1 MSNRQPRERPRRGAG
16 STRGGTRLAVYDGRD
31 MMPTRSSRMAIAK
44 SLREMA
50 GLLALAGE
58 SPFRARAYE
67 RAATAIERLDV
78 DLAALVEAGRLTELP
93 GIGRGIAATIAE
105 LQRTGRSRALD
116 ALRGGMPP
124 GALSLGRIPGLS
136 LDKIRALHA
145 ALGVETVAEL
155 QAACEDGR
163 VRGVK
168 GLGEK
173 TERRLLERILA
184 LEAPPANVRLHLD
197 RALALAEAFAAHVRS
212 GPGVL
217 RAEIAGALRRRV
229 ETVDRLVFVA
239 AARAP
244 EPVIGHALASPLV
257 ASVSRREAERCAAV
271 LGEGVPLELAVV
283 KPDRYPGALLDATG
297 SPGHLRDL
305 GRVAHDRGLV
315 LDTTGLTSKASGTR
329 VPAAGEDDL
338 YRRLGLPPD
347 AAGAARGQRRG
358 RGGRGRDPAGRPRH
372 RRRPAGPRPLPHG
385 LLRRQAQRRGDG
397 AGGGAH
403 GHAVHHDHRPLA
415 HRLLRARPRRRPAAR
430 AVGRDRAGAGN
441 GVGPPLARARSPTS
455 WPTARLDYPDAILE
469 QLDVV
474 IASIHARHRMDADR
488 DDPPARPRHA
498 APVLQDLGPRAWAG
512 SCCRGRPSSAGSRR
526 CSTPRRRAAPPSR
539 STAIR
544 TGSTSR
550 RAGSARRAS
559 AGSASSSRPTRIPST
574 RSATSAM
581 GVAMA
586 RRGWVRRG
594 EVLNTLDADAFVRA
608 VAPARPRVSR
618 DLPALAGPLRGRARA
633 AALRQPRAVRPRPA
647 PAPGPAPRSA
657 RCSRSSAASTS
668 AASSPTRARS
678 PRPPPGLPGILVI
691 TTTRRAVPRGR
702 ARGPRRGSGASRRVD
717 IAAGRGA
724 LRGAA
729 PARRAPA
736 RRIASRPA
744 TR

>member
-1 MSNRQPRERPRRGAG
+1 
-16 STRGGTRLAVYDGRD
+16 
-31 MMPTRSSRMAIAK
+31 MPTRSSRMAIAK

-271 LGEGVPLELAVV
+271 LGESVPLELAVV

-315 LDTTGLTSKASGTR
+315 LDTTGLTSKSSGTR

-338 YRRLGLPPD
+338 YRRLGLPSVPPELREGSGEVEAAEAGTLPEDLVTVDDLQGLVHCHTVYSDGKHSIADMARAAD
-347 AAGAARGQRRG
+347 AMGMRYLTITDHSPTAFYARGLDVDR
-358 RGGRGRDPAGRPRH
+358 
-372 RRRPAGPRPLPHG
+372 
-385 LLRRQAQRRGDG
+385 LRAQWDEIAR
-397 AGGGAH
+397 
-403 GHAVHHDHRPLA
+403 VQETVSV
-415 HRLLRARPRRRPAAR
+415 RLLR
-430 AVGRDRAGAGN
+430 GTESDI
-441 GVGPPLARARSPTS
+441 LADG
-455 WPTARLDYPDAILE
+455 RLDYPDAILE
-469 QLDVV
+469 QMDVV

-488 DDPPARPRHA
+488 MTRRLVRAMQHPCFKIWGHGLGRLLLSRPPIECRVEEVLDA
-498 APVLQDLGPRAWAG
+498 AAG
-512 SCCRGRPSSAGSRR
+512 A
-526 CSTPRRRAAPPSR
+526 RAAIEINGDTRRLDLEPR
-539 STAIR
+539 WIRAARERGLRFVVSTDAHSVDALTNQR
-544 TGSTSR
+544 Y
-550 RAGSARRAS
+550 
-559 AGSASSSRPTRIPST
+559 
-574 RSATSAM
+574 
-581 GVAMA
+581 GVAMG

-594 EVLNTLDADAFVRA
+594 EVLNTFDTDAFVRA
-608 VAPARPRVSR
+608 VAPR
-618 DLPALAGPLRGRARA
+618 
-633 AALRQPRAVRPRPA
+633 
-647 PAPGPAPRSA
+647 GPA
-657 RCSRSSAASTS
+657 
-668 AASSPTRARS
+668 
-678 PRPPPGLPGILVI
+678 
-691 TTTRRAVPRGR
+691 
-702 ARGPRRGSGASRRVD
+702 
-717 IAAGRGA
+717 
-724 LRGAA
+724 
-729 PARRAPA
+729 
-736 RRIASRPA
+736 
-744 TR
+744 